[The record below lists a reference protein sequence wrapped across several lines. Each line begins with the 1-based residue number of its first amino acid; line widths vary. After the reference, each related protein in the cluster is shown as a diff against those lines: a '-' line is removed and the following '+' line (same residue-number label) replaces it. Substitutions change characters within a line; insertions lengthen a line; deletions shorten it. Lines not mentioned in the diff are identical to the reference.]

1 MIEKYQLAPD
11 YKDGYLALRDTYNS
25 LPIAKRDPRMLY
37 TLILYGFQQQIRFN
51 SNHEFNNP
59 CGSRWFNDCL
69 QSKFVTFARCIK
81 DKNVVFA
88 NCSFEKLLD
97 NITSDVF
104 VYADPPY
111 RATLGVY
118 NDGKRGFEGWTLNHE
133 QELCNFL
140 DTINQKGT
148 KFMLSYVLQVDD
160 FYNNEIAEWAN
171 RNNYKILEVDTT
183 QGRYNNRKEVLI
195 INYTK

>member
-1 MIEKYQLAPD
+1 M
-11 YKDGYLALRDTYNS
+11 
-25 LPIAKRDPRMLY
+25 
-37 TLILYGFQQQIRFN
+37 
-51 SNHEFNNP
+51 
-59 CGSRWFNDCL
+59 

-133 QELCNFL
+133 QELCDFL

-171 RNNYKILEVDTT
+171 RNNYKIIEVDTT